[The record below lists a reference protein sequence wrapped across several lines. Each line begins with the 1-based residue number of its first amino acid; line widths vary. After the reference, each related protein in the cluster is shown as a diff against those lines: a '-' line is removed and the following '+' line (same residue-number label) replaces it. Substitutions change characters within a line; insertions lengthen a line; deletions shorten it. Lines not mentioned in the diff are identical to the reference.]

1 MTKKEM
7 IDEMARGLKGVD
19 KENRMKNSKARVNEV
34 YSWYLKSEKKA
45 KDKAFCLAVLTVW

>member
-19 KENRMKNSKARVNEV
+19 KANRMRNSKARVEEV
-34 YSWYLKSEKKA
+34 YTYYLRSEKK
-45 KDKAFCLAVLTVW
+45 